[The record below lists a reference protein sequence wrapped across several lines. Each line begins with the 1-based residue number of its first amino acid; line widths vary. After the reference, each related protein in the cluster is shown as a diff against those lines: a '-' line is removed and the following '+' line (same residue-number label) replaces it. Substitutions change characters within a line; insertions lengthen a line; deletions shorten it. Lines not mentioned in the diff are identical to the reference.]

1 MTRLRIFV
9 QGLIFA
15 LIVCSCSIEINQTAQ
30 VSPSPAIEQNPAAVA
45 TGSLPTTQ
53 IPVTWSHLNLTGKLL
68 YISSRNN
75 DNLIVSNI
83 QILDL
88 MAGDIST
95 LFSVSDGWI
104 YYATLSPDG
113 KILGMSYAP
122 PAPANTP
129 STRMLYLL
137 PLDAPTE
144 PQPLFTPPTADDRYI
159 QVEWSPD
166 GRYIYFVHYDN
177 KIRLPGLLDPVY
189 DISRMK
195 YPDGQPEEIAT
206 NAFWPRISSDS
217 SGLVYITIDSDTGR
231 NDLFL
236 ANADGSN
243 PRQVAFTSPGT
254 QEIID
259 APIFSPDGQSIL
271 VSVPSPS
278 RSYQPNLLERFMGIQ
293 VAKAHDVPS
302 DWWSV
307 PITGGAS
314 TQLTNIQTIN
324 LFASISPDQRHV
336 ASLSGDGI
344 FVMNLDGSNLTQLV
358 SDSGVHGTV
367 SWIP

>member
-15 LIVCSCSIEINQTAQ
+15 LMVCSCSIEINQTAQ
-30 VSPSPAIEQNPAAVA
+30 VSPSPAMEQNPAAVA
-45 TGSLPTTQ
+45 TDSPPMTQ
-53 IPVTWSHLNLTGKLL
+53 IPVTWSHLNLTGKLV

-75 DNLIVSNI
+75 ANLVLSNI
-83 QILDL
+83 QMLDL
-88 MAGDIST
+88 MTGDINT
-95 LFSVSDGWI
+95 LFSVSDAWI

-113 KILGMSYAP
+113 NILVMSYAP

-129 STRMLYLL
+129 STRILYVL
-137 PLDAPTE
+137 PLDAATE
-144 PQPLFTPPTADDRYI
+144 PQPLFTPPTGDDRYT

-166 GRYIYFVHYDN
+166 GMYLYFVHYDN

-189 DISRMK
+189 DISRMR
-195 YPDGQPEEIAT
+195 YPDGQPEKIAT
-206 NAFWPRISSDS
+206 NAFWPRISSNS
-217 SGLVYITIDSDTGR
+217 SQLVYITIDPDTGR

-236 ANADGSN
+236 ANADGSH
-243 PRQVAFTSPGT
+243 PRQVTFAGPST

-271 VSVPSPS
+271 ISVPSPV

-293 VAKAHDVPS
+293 VVKAHDVPS
-302 DWWSV
+302 DWWLV
-307 PITGGAS
+307 PIAGGTP

-344 FVMNLDGSNLTQLV
+344 FVMDLDGSNLTQLV